1 MAEVKK
7 LRRGE
12 KPPRDVDHIL
22 VVHRR
27 GTHDRSTIVHEI
39 SGSAQ
44 RAKKEDSVLIGP
56 NLMSGSREEA
66 LAKATSIADAKGIP
80 VVYVQDES

>member
-1 MAEVKK
+1 MAEVKT

-27 GTHDRSTIVHEI
+27 GTHDRSSIVHEI

-44 RAKKEDSVLIGP
+44 RTDEELGVLIGP
-56 NLMSGSREEA
+56 NLMSGNREKAVAEA
-66 LAKATSIADAKGIP
+66 ISIADAKGIP
-80 VVYVQDES
+80 VVYVRDDT